1 MMNDTE
7 RNCPIC
13 KTPMSVEHRY
23 GIDIDV
29 CRSHGVWLDNGEL
42 ARLTKTVQ
50 GKPPRDMDEAEDEL
64 IRRTAA
70 NPKPSGEA
78 FVCPV
83 CGDPMH
89 SRLIMNRNV
98 WMCRAH
104 GFWLDKAALA
114 GMLHALR
121 EKSPYSSGSVP
132 VISDVV
138 DLFESYTDNFWLQL
152 LIRVLLPSS
161 RLWWF

>member
-1 MMNDTE
+1 MPDME

-13 KTPMSVEHRY
+13 KIPMSVEHRY
-23 GIDIDV
+23 SIDIDV

-50 GKPPRDMDEAEDEL
+50 GKPASTIDEAEDEL
-64 IRRTAA
+64 ARRTSAD
-70 NPKPSGEA
+70 PKPSRDKL
-78 FVCPV
+78 VCPV
-83 CGDPMH
+83 CRGPMH
-89 SRLIMNRNV
+89 SRLIMNQNV

-114 GMLHALR
+114 GMLRALR
-121 EKSPYSSGSVP
+121 EKQPYSSGSVP
-132 VISDVV
+132 VVSDVV
-138 DLFESYTDNFWLQL
+138 DILDSYTDNFWVQL
-152 LIRVLLPSS
+152 LIRVLLPSG